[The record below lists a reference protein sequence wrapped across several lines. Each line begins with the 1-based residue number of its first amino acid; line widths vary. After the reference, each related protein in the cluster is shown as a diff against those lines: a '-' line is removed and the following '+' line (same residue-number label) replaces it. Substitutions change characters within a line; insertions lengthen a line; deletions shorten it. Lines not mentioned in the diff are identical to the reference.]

1 MMRKY
6 MMVPEL
12 KGIPSELTKNNSKPP
27 AKSTIPGIITYI
39 ITDSISNETIPANK
53 NPLVEVLYL
62 L

>member
-1 MMRKY
+1 
-6 MMVPEL
+6 MVPEL

-27 AKSTIPGIITYI
+27 AKSTIPGIITYM
-39 ITDSISNETIPANK
+39 ITDRISNETIPANK